1 MDCKTVEVNLSR
13 FIENDLSDREQ
24 QAITNHLKMCE
35 RCRKLK
41 AKVEYILYIYP
52 ELEEEIPFFL
62 KNRLYNIVDPEK
74 ETEIKDGYIRWV
86 AAVVGTVV
94 LFMNLFY
101 FTNIYP
107 SANRVL
113 HLAVAEFQKFVV
125 ETGAFF
131 EKIKESRN
139 NFLFGFGTAGRDVQ
153 KNLESKENSNV
164 KGGEN
169 G

>member
-1 MDCKTVEVNLSR
+1 
-13 FIENDLSDREQ
+13 
-24 QAITNHLKMCE
+24 
-35 RCRKLK
+35 
-41 AKVEYILYIYP
+41 
-52 ELEEEIPFFL
+52 
-62 KNRLYNIVDPEK
+62 
-74 ETEIKDGYIRWV
+74 
-86 AAVVGTVV
+86 

-113 HLAVAEFQKFVV
+113 HLAVAEIQKFVV